1 MKKQTQKERILQHLK
16 EEKSITAWEAIKEY
30 GCTRLADV
38 IFCLKR
44 DYSISSEMVDG
55 TNRFGDKVRFA
66 KYTFIGTKT
75 LN

>member
-1 MKKQTQKERILQHLK
+1 MKKQTQKDRILHRLK
-16 EEKSITAWEAIKEY
+16 TQGSITSWEAIKEY

-44 DYSISSEMVDG
+44 EYSISCEIVRG
-55 TNRFGDKVRFA
+55 KNRFGDNVRFA
-66 KYTFIGTKT
+66 KYTFIGVKT